1 MRVNPR
7 VIVAT
12 NINPRTVGGR
22 LFLNA
27 TYGTHIY
34 FDEETSAGK
43 TSFNRLVSI
52 STGLPPAAPLLRK
65 VAIVEPVTIAELN
78 SFVTIAVSQDIEF
91 MCTGRVIRLHSDKGW
106 CYFGCSKCGRKLQ
119 RIDSTFR
126 CVRCNNSHAVGDLR
140 YRVELAI
147 ADDTAEGLF
156 ICLAGQM
163 LADEVVYPEDSQM
176 PPFVTSMEGKPYTFH
191 VKLTTYDFTS
201 THQSFTVTSIIDEHE
216 RPPLPEFAVNEKGGN
231 DGENV
236 GDIQPIHVKVDS
248 GGGSGATTL
257 NAVKDPIGHVP
268 KKMDIAST
276 HALKKARIP

>member
-1 MRVNPR
+1 
-7 VIVAT
+7 
-12 NINPRTVGGR
+12 
-22 LFLNA
+22 
-27 TYGTHIY
+27 
-34 FDEETSAGK
+34 
-43 TSFNRLVSI
+43 
-52 STGLPPAAPLLRK
+52 
-65 VAIVEPVTIAELN
+65 
-78 SFVTIAVSQDIEF
+78 

-156 ICLAGQM
+156 ICFDGVMTKLHGLEARVAGQM

-176 PPFVTSMEGKPYTFH
+176 PPFLTSMEGKPYTFH

-248 GGGSGATTL
+248 GGSSGATTL